1 MSEEM
6 FSAGTAAAVPG
17 QKARGVLEVA
27 GTDLRLPLT
36 LVCGLAPG
44 PTVLVTAGVHG
55 GEYPGIEAAIRL
67 ARELDPGQV
76 RGRVAIV
83 HICGISAFH
92 ARMQYLTPEDGKN
105 PNRVYPGRA
114 TGTVS
119 ERLAYT
125 IMETFVARADAWI
138 DLHGG
143 DIHEALWP
151 FTIHS
156 AGGPPDVASRAR
168 AMADAFGIRHIIVSE
183 AIAGGTY
190 GAAAARGVPAIL
202 VEAGGLGQLDEESVA
217 IHLRGVHSVLRM
229 LRVLPGS
236 PQPVSSPVRLSRFD
250 WLRAEQAGCWYPA
263 VRPGEQVKAGQAV
276 GVIRDYWGEVLAD
289 YRVPADGV
297 VLFVVTSL
305 AINPGDPLA
314 GIGVV

>member
-1 MSEEM
+1 MSGDT
-6 FSAGTAAAVPG
+6 FSAGTATAVAG
-17 QKARGVLEVA
+17 QKARGMLAVP

-36 LVCGLAPG
+36 LVCGLTPG
-44 PTVLVTAGVHG
+44 PTALVTAGVHG

-67 ARELDPGQV
+67 ARALDPGQV

-125 IMETFVARADAWI
+125 LMETFVAGADAWI

-143 DIHEALWP
+143 DIHESLWP

-156 AGGPPDVASRAR
+156 AGGPPEVASRAR
-168 AMADAFGIRHIIVSE
+168 AMADAFGIRHIIATDS
-183 AIAGGTY
+183 ISGGTY

-202 VEAGGLGQLDEESVA
+202 AEAGGLGQLDEESVA
-217 IHLRGVHSVLRM
+217 IHLRGLDNVLR
-229 LRVLPGS
+229 LLGVLPGD
-236 PQPVSSPVRLSRFD
+236 PQPVQPPVRLSRFD

-263 VRPGEQVKAGQAV
+263 VRAGEPVRAGQAA
-276 GVIRDYWGEVLAD
+276 GVIKDYWGEPLAD
-289 YRVPADGV
+289 YRVRADGV

-305 AINPGDPLA
+305 AINPGDPLV
-314 GIGVV
+314 GVGVV